1 MSNEPAIRDSPGES
15 RPDAASS
22 MPSRIPIAIC
32 GIGMRLPGG
41 LDTPSTLYDFLAA
54 GCDARSPPDLDRYDS
69 SSHLFHDLD
78 DQTHPLPGPKGY
90 WLSQKD
96 VAAFDPSFCEEVK
109 ISKREADKMDPLQ
122 HLLMRVA
129 WEALENAGETEWTKK
144 VTGCY
149 VGTFGDDWREL
160 QAKDDFDDGSY
171 RLTGYMPFAQA
182 NRISHAL
189 NLRGPSM
196 TVRAAC
202 SAGGVALHL
211 ACQAIRD
218 GDCDSALVAS
228 ANLVLSPGFTH
239 LMANEGVLS
248 PDASCR
254 TFDARANGYARAEA
268 GNCLF
273 LKRLDCALTDGNPIH
288 AIIRGSACNSDGRTA
303 GLTSPSPVAQEE
315 VIRAAYRQAGIEETE
330 IWRTGLVECHG
341 TGTAVGDVVESCSI
355 AQVFGGKGV
364 YISSVCCC
372 PHNPLRHV
380 RTGRE
385 CSANPK
391 SLHTDQTQPW
401 SL

>member
-1 MSNEPAIRDSPGES
+1 MSNEPTARDSIG
-15 RPDAASS
+15 DATPYGASS

-41 LDTPSTLYDFLAA
+41 LDTPLALYEFLAA
-54 GCDARSPPDLDRYDS
+54 GCDARSSPDLDRYES
-69 SSHLFHDLD
+69 SSHLFRDLD
-78 DQTHPLPGPKGY
+78 DQMHPIPGPQGY
-90 WLSQKD
+90 WLSQND
-96 VAAFDPSFCEEVK
+96 VTAFDPSFCKEMN

-122 HLLMRVA
+122 HLLLRVA
-129 WEALENAGETEWTKK
+129 WEALENAGEIEWTEK

-182 NRISHAL
+182 NRLSHAL

-196 TVRAAC
+196 TVRTAC
-202 SAGGVALHL
+202 SAGGVAFHL

-218 GDCDSALVAS
+218 GDCESALVAS

-254 TFDARANGYARAEA
+254 TFDAHANGYARAEA

-273 LKRLDCALTDGNPIH
+273 LKRLDSALADGNPIR
-288 AIIRGSACNSDGRTA
+288 AIVRGSACNSDGRTA
-303 GLTSPSPVAQEE
+303 GLTSPSPIAQEE
-315 VIRAAYRQAGIEETE
+315 VIRAAYRQAGIGENE

-341 TGTAVGDVVESCSI
+341 TGTAVGDVVEGNSI

-364 YISSVCCC
+364 HISSVRCC
-372 PHNPLRHV
+372 L
-380 RTGRE
+380 
-385 CSANPK
+385 
-391 SLHTDQTQPW
+391 
-401 SL
+401 